1 MNKHGDDKR
10 ACDTCPEADAVQV
23 RLLRAATPARRL
35 QIAMRLSDTVRH
47 LSRRAIDHAHPLW
60 SEREKDLLFV
70 AVHYGREWAE
80 RLDQY
85 WGPRDAEG

>member
-1 MNKHGDDKR
+1 MNKHGDGKR
-10 ACDTCPEADAVQV
+10 ACDTSPEADAAQV

-47 LSRRAIDHAHPLW
+47 LSRRAIDHAHPNW
-60 SEREKDLLFV
+60 SEREKDLFFV
-70 AVHYGREWAE
+70 AVHYGREWAQ

-85 WGPRDAEG
+85 WEQDDAEG